1 MKKGTIWTILGVVI
15 AVVIAWIVVDIALK
29 AVFLI
34 GKLLLVAVV
43 ALIVFFVLRSLF
55 SRRDA

>member
-1 MKKGTIWTILGVVI
+1 MRKGTIWTILGVVV
-15 AVVIAWIVVDIALK
+15 AVIIAWIVVDIALK
-29 AVFLI
+29 AIFLV

-43 ALIVFFVLRSLF
+43 ALIVFLVLRSLF

>member
-1 MKKGTIWTILGVVI
+1 MRKGTIWTILGVVV
-15 AVVIAWIVVDIALK
+15 AVIIAWIVVDIALK
-29 AVFLI
+29 AIFLV

-43 ALIVFFVLRSLF
+43 ALFVFFVLRSLF

>member
-1 MKKGTIWTILGVVI
+1 MRKGTIWTILGVVV
-15 AVVIAWIVVDIALK
+15 AVIIAWIVVDIALK
-29 AVFLI
+29 VVFFFGKILI
-34 GKLLLVAVV
+34 VAVV

>member
-43 ALIVFFVLRSLF
+43 ALIVFFILRSLF

>member
-1 MKKGTIWTILGVVI
+1 MRKGTIWTILGVVV
-15 AVVIAWIVVDIALK
+15 AVIIAWIVVDIALK
-29 AVFLI
+29 AIFLV

>member
-1 MKKGTIWTILGVVI
+1 MRKGTIWTILGVVV
-15 AVVIAWIVVDIALK
+15 AVIIAWIVVDIALK
-29 AVFLI
+29 AIFLI